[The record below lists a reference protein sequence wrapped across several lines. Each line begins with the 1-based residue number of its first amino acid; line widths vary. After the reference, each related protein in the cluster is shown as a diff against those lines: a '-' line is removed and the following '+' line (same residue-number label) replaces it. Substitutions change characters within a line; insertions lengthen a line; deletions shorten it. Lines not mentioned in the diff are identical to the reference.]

1 MGVFDLILMSY
12 DELVRWNSR
21 RTSGCRAFC
30 SGQPFPVP
38 EAVSNWL
45 GRISTLTKIVRFS
58 FYFRKRCVRRHRVEC
73 VLGEALLRCGPHQA
87 VRRIVTETSGFR
99 RISAS
104 PARYG

>member
-1 MGVFDLILMSY
+1 MDVFDLILMSY

-45 GRISTLTKIVRFS
+45 GRISTLTKIVS
-58 FYFRKRCVRRHRVEC
+58 FYFSLVYNLSYRRLPVVLQFKEC
-73 VLGEALLRCGPHQA
+73 GIR
-87 VRRIVTETSGFR
+87 
-99 RISAS
+99 
-104 PARYG
+104 